1 MHDDIHH
8 GNFCYIIV
16 HVEKSSKK
24 KSAASTPETGK
35 LLPNGGYPMH
45 SFEDVREKYCA
56 YIFNPAD
63 REMIKRAYL
72 VAAEKHGG
80 IFRKSGEPYIQHP
93 IEVAYILAEL
103 QSGPATLA
111 AGFLHDTVEDTDLTV
126 EEIRNQFGDDVAFL
140 VDSLTKI
147 QRMKLSHRTEEDF
160 EAEDHRKIFLGMAK
174 DVRVILVKLADRL
187 HNLRTLDAL
196 KPERQKALSQETL
209 EVFTPIAHRLGIY
222 SMQSEMEDLSL
233 KRLEPEKYE
242 EIVKLLNQKAKDRN
256 SSVRALE
263 KRIADLLFEKNIP
276 FRMES
281 RVKSVYS
288 IYRKMYGKHHAF
300 EEIYDVLAVRVI
312 TQTEM
317 NCYEILGIVHATYT
331 PVPGRFKDYIAM
343 PKSNMYQS
351 LHTTIV
357 SGDGNTYEVQI
368 RTEEMDEIAER
379 GVAAHW
385 RYKDGSNYN
394 AKAEQKDIEDKLHW
408 FRDFVSMSGENE
420 DGNAKEYIDSLSH
433 DIFSSSVYVFTPMGK
448 VVDLPS
454 GATTLDFAYKIH
466 SKVGDSAVGAT
477 VNGVLVPLS
486 YELKTGDICEIKTSK
501 NSAGPNP
508 GWLDIAKTSSAL
520 SKIRRAI
527 QKKNADILRVSQIE
541 KGKESLLDT
550 FRQLGMGEGEMNKIL
565 DERDVLSL
573 YGYKEYDDFYIA
585 INNRNP
591 APLAVIDK
599 LGLRKKEKALHIT
612 KKSSKDDKYPVITP
626 GASNVI
632 ASLAKC
638 CTPIPGDE
646 IIGFISK
653 GKGVIVH
660 RKSCSH
666 IQNTE
671 RLIPVEW
678 KEDLKGSTFPCSIK
692 IFAGDRASLVADILN
707 ALSAK
712 KIPVQDLKAHVMKG
726 TNNASITVTVYVADL
741 SSLADVFASVK
752 AVKGVYDV
760 TRNNS

>member
-1 MHDDIHH
+1 M
-8 GNFCYIIV
+8 
-16 HVEKSSKK
+16 
-24 KSAASTPETGK
+24 
-35 LLPNGGYPMH
+35 PNGGYPMH
-45 SFEDVREKYCA
+45 TFEDVREKYCA
-56 YIFNPAD
+56 YIYNPDD
-63 REMIKRAYL
+63 REMIRQAYL
-72 VAAEKHGG
+72 LAEKKHGG
-80 IFRKSGEPYIQHP
+80 VFRRSGEAYIQHP

-103 QSGPATLA
+103 QGGPATLA

-126 EEIRNQFGDDVAFL
+126 EDIRAQFGEDVAFL

-209 EVFTPIAHRLGIY
+209 DVFTPIAHRLGIY
-222 SMQSEMEDLSL
+222 AMQSEMEDLSL
-233 KRLEPEKYE
+233 KHLEPEKYA
-242 EIVKLLNQKAKDRN
+242 EIVKLLDEKEKDRT
-256 SSVRALE
+256 SSVLALK

-276 FRMES
+276 FRMLS

-288 IYRKMYGKHHAF
+288 IYKKMYEKHHAF

-312 TQTEM
+312 TETEM

-368 RTEEMDEIAER
+368 RTEEMDQIAER

-408 FRDFVSMSGENE
+408 FRDFVSMSGEKE
-420 DGNAKEYIDSLSH
+420 DDSAKEYIDSLSH
-433 DIFSSSVYVFTPMGK
+433 DIFSSSVYVFTPLGK

-466 SKVGDSAVGAT
+466 SKVGDSAVGAV
-477 VNGVLVPLS
+477 VNGALVPLS

-501 NSAGPNP
+501 NSAGPNS
-508 GWLDIAKTSSAL
+508 GWLDIAKTSGAL

-527 QKKNADILRVSQIE
+527 QKKNADALRESQIQ
-541 KGKESLLDT
+541 KGKESLLEA
-550 FRQLGMGEGEMNKIL
+550 FRQQGMGEGEMMKII
-565 DERDVLSL
+565 EEKDVVSL
-573 YGYKEYDDFYIA
+573 YGYKESDDLFIA
-585 INNRNP
+585 ISNRNP
-591 APLAVIDK
+591 TALAVIDR

-612 KKSSKDDKYPVITP
+612 KKSGKDDKYPVICP

-632 ASLAKC
+632 SSLAKC
-638 CTPIPGDE
+638 CTPLPGDD
-646 IIGFISK
+646 IVGFISK
-653 GKGVIVH
+653 GKGIIVH
-660 RKSCSH
+660 RKNCPH
-666 IQNTE
+666 VQNSE
-671 RLIPVEW
+671 RLLPVEW
-678 KEDLKGSTFPCSIK
+678 KEDLGLSTFPCSIK
-692 IFAGDRASLVADILN
+692 IYAGDRASLIADILN

-712 KIPVQDLKAHVMKG
+712 KIPVQGIKAHVMKG
-726 TNNASITVTVYVADL
+726 TSNVAINITVYVANVEKL
-741 SSLADVFASVK
+741 EEVFLSVK

-760 TRNNS
+760 TRSNS